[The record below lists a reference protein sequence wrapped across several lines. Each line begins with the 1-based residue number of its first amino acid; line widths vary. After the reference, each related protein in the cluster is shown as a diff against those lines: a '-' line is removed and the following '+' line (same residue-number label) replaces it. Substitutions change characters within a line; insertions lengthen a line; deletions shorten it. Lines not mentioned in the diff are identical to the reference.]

1 MHKHS
6 KIIALALVSKL
17 GSRLLNLESRGD
29 LTLRE
34 KKERLRLRAMRA
46 VLIDKAA
53 NR

>member
-6 KIIALALVSKL
+6 RLIALALVSKL
-17 GSRLLNLESRGD
+17 GSRLLALESRGE
-29 LTLRE
+29 LPRRL